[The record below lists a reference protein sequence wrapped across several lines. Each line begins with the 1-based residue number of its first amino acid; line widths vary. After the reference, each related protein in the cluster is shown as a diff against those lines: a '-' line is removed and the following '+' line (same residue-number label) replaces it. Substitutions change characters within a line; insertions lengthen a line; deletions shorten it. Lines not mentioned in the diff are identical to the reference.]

1 MPAHNR
7 KDLSQHGHGHGIG
20 PVHGI
25 PASKRIGTALVLNL
39 TFTVIELVGGMLTN
53 SLAILSD
60 ALHDLGDTASL
71 GLAWRMA
78 RISSRRGDETFSY
91 GYRRFSLLGAVVM
104 SALLVIGGVVVV
116 AEAIP
121 RLLRP
126 EATYAPGMFFLAIGG
141 LAVNGLAAL
150 RMRGGRSL
158 NERIVTWH
166 FLEDVLGW
174 AAVLVASVAMWVW
187 DIPWLDPLLSILI
200 TLYVLWN
207 VVRHLRETLVVFLQG
222 VPTSI
227 KLEDVE
233 QAICAMPGVVGVHHT
248 HIWSQDG
255 EHHVLTA
262 HVVTHPGDVSTFEE
276 ATRLRAEL
284 KTRLARFGISHATLE
299 LESDSCRGPTCSDS
313 VPSCRGSNPN
323 QNPGSGSASGSGS
336 GSEPC
341 SDIR

>member
-1 MPAHNR
+1 MPTHDHEDHSQNGHAHGP
-7 KDLSQHGHGHGIG
+7 GH
-20 PVHGI
+20 VHGL
-25 PASKRIGTALVLNL
+25 PASTRIGTALLLNL
-39 TFTVIELVGGMLTN
+39 TFTVIELVGGLLTN

-60 ALHDLGDTASL
+60 ALHDLGDTVSL

-78 RISSRRGDETFSY
+78 RLSSRRGDETFSY

-104 SALLVIGGVVVV
+104 SALLIIGGVVVV

-121 RLLRP
+121 RLLNP

-174 AAVLVASVAMWVW
+174 AAVLAASAVMWIWSV
-187 DIPWLDPLLSILI
+187 PWLDPLLSILI

-222 VPTSI
+222 VPASV

-233 QAICAMPGVVGVHHT
+233 QAICAMPGVAGVHHT

-262 HVVTHPGDVSTFEE
+262 HVVTAPGKVSTFDE
-276 ATRLRAEL
+276 ATRLRSEL
-284 KTRLARFGISHATLE
+284 KKRLAKFGISHATLE
-299 LESDSCRGPTCSDS
+299 LELDRCDGPTCSDS
-313 VPSCRGSNPN
+313 SSSCRRHDPA
-323 QNPGSGSASGSGS
+323 P
-336 GSEPC
+336 
-341 SDIR
+341 D